1 MSEKLMMKE
10 VDIVKEYRE
19 AKNKKEQVG
28 ILADQNLCTR
38 NKIIKVLEAAGEIL
52 PEVTN
57 NKHEKIIL
65 PEVVK
70 IAVFKMVDELEVEIC
85 AKHMEIKKAE
95 KILEQLLSYVN

>member
-1 MSEKLMMKE
+1 MSEKLLMKE

-38 NKIIKVLEAAGEIL
+38 NKIINVLEVAREIL

-57 NKHEKIIL
+57 NKREKIIL

-85 AKHMEIKKAE
+85 AKRMEIKKAE
-95 KILEQLLSYVN
+95 KILEQLLSYLN